1 MAWVKNKYTG
11 KLRLKVGQLMLILE
25 RKGQSCLTWH
35 AACTAVRLRC
45 TECPSCPQARSVPE
59 DCESADAL
67 KAVAEDMTAQTFIVM
82 SVDLVTDVCLEV
94 SSICF

>member
-1 MAWVKNKYTG
+1 M
-11 KLRLKVGQLMLILE
+11 
-25 RKGQSCLTWH
+25 
-35 AACTAVRLRC
+35 
-45 TECPSCPQARSVPE
+45 PFCPQARSVPE

>member
-1 MAWVKNKYTG
+1 M
-11 KLRLKVGQLMLILE
+11 
-25 RKGQSCLTWH
+25 
-35 AACTAVRLRC
+35 
-45 TECPSCPQARSVPE
+45 PFCPQARSVPE

-67 KAVAEDMTAQTFIVM
+67 KAVAEDITAQTFIVM